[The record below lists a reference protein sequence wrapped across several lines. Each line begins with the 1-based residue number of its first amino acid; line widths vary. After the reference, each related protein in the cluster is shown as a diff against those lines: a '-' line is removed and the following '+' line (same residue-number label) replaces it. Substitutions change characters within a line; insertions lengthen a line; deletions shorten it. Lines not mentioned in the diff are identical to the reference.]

1 MCLSQGVQKWHVVTY
16 SNYLFSPSLGNLTGQ
31 SLIKHHTY
39 RSGYLHEQD
48 CWFHIPKT
56 WTSVPAGK
64 CSCILCW
71 PGLQRLSSSP
81 KPTARAPRVSPQIK
95 GTILRELP
103 TVWKTFVWKAELHIW
118 NRGYHLG
125 IRSAH
130 VHLNALILKIKSH
143 DILFQCICRVSDS
156 SVCSCEVWFTE
167 LLQVQVPLKLFY
179 CIISWQLHED
189 DLKIFLLSKGRTL
202 ESVICV
208 RPWANFHHQHRYLNP
223 KRSLDLGNRTVFSVL
238 ILALWERDE
247 EKSILVFQKIA
258 S

>member
-16 SNYLFSPSLGNLTGQ
+16 SNYLFSSSLGNLTGQ

-81 KPTARAPRVSPQIK
+81 KPTARGPRVSPQIK

-130 VHLNALILKIKSH
+130 VHLNVLILKIKSH

-156 SVCSCEVWFTE
+156 SHQFALVKS
-167 LLQVQVPLKLFY
+167 
-179 CIISWQLHED
+179 D
-189 DLKIFLLSKGRTL
+189 LLSCSKYKYLSNCFTAL
-202 ESVICV
+202 
-208 RPWANFHHQHRYLNP
+208 FHGSYMRMTWKFFFCP
-223 KRSLDLGNRTVFSVL
+223 KVELFKVSFVLGHELTFTIN
-238 ILALWERDE
+238 ID
-247 EKSILVFQKIA
+247 I
-258 S
+258 